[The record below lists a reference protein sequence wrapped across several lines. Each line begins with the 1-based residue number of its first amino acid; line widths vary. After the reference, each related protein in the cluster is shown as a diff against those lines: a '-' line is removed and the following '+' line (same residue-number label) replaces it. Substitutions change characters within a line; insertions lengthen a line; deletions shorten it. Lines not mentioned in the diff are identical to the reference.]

1 MAYLYSLALRVTNNV
16 MAPLK
21 VAMDKSI
28 DAITYSENKT
38 NKTSDGI
45 DKQSKN
51 CETETD
57 SPNKVPNKV
66 QNKSQEKPDA
76 DPIVNLDGINQPETK
91 KMMRLYPPTNM
102 LFGYAYFFSSPTKV
116 HDGLYLG
123 SAYNASCWY
132 TLEKLNIKYVVNVTA
147 EISNYYESSG
157 IIYYRIPIRDDNN
170 ESIQSYF
177 DESCNKIEE
186 FLSKKDGN
194 VLVHCYMGA
203 SRSAT
208 IVARY
213 IAKKKEIDIVDVLA
227 NLTKIRPIVNPT
239 HQFMLDLVVET
250 KI

>member
-21 VAMDKSI
+21 VVMDKSI

-38 NKTSDGI
+38 TKTESGI
-45 DKQSKN
+45 DKNSSKN
-51 CETETD
+51 SETENEQQIK
-57 SPNKVPNKV
+57 S
-66 QNKSQEKPDA
+66 QIKSQENSDT
-76 DPIVNLDGINQPETK
+76 DPIVNLDGINQPEIK

-102 LFGYAYFFSSPTKV
+102 FFGYAHFFSSPTKV

-132 TLEKLNIKYVVNVTA
+132 TLEKLNIKYVVNVTV

-227 NLTKIRPIVNPT
+227 YLTEMRPIVNPT